1 MVPQQVSELQIFALQ
16 DGNVSEEAKKHYS
29 QVSTLENTSHRL
41 FYNLKKKTKNKN
53 LYTNHSI
60 AFGPGN
66 LLRDYVSYKRQGSFT
81 HGTSTVWLSKQD
93 MNKDNIQETR

>member
-41 FYNLKKKTKNKN
+41 FYNLKKKQKTKTCIQITVLPLDQEICCEIMSPTNDREASPTAPQQYGFLNK
-53 LYTNHSI
+53 I
-60 AFGPGN
+60 
-66 LLRDYVSYKRQGSFT
+66 
-81 HGTSTVWLSKQD
+81 
-93 MNKDNIQETR
+93 